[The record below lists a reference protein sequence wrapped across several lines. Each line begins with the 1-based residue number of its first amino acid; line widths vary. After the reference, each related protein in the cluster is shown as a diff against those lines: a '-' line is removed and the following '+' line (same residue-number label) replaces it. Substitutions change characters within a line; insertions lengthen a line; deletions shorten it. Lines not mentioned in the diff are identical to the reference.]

1 MRYITKERG
10 LQMDLNDI
18 RDKKAKKD
26 KGVQIWLSKKKK
38 DAFAKKAKKQGYS
51 MQAVLEAFVE
61 SYIKGDI

>member
-1 MRYITKERG
+1 
-10 LQMDLNDI
+10 MDLNDI